1 VSDATRLRML
11 WPSRPSALAGLGLL
25 TAAIV
30 APLYLDAF
38 WLQVGLFAFAAMVAA
53 LGLNLLFGEAGQL
66 SLAHSFFVAVG
77 AYSYTFFA
85 SETREVGVSSQ
96 AGWGLPPLLA
106 VVLAV
111 LAAGVAGLLFSPI
124 AARVRG
130 IYLGVASLGLVFLG
144 QHVLFNAEALT
155 GGFNGRDVP
164 PLTAFGFS
172 IADDA
177 GDLWYVGLVVVVA
190 CWWFYRNVRASRAG
204 RALHAV
210 RDGEVAASVM
220 GVNVMR
226 AKGSAFLV
234 SSMLAGLGGVLLA
247 LAFRHIVPETF
258 GVLLAVEYLA
268 MIVIGGVGSPN
279 GTLAGALFVSALP
292 VVLQRYSDALPFL
305 AESPAGGGITSGI
318 AARYCYGAA
327 IVVLLLVEPGGLAAL
342 GRRIRRRL
350 AAPPGRVAI
359 SARTRPTA
367 QPAESV
373 VTVS

>member
-1 VSDATRLRML
+1 
-11 WPSRPSALAGLGLL
+11 
-25 TAAIV
+25 
-30 APLYLDAF
+30 
-38 WLQVGLFAFAAMVAA
+38 
-53 LGLNLLFGEAGQL
+53 L

>member
-1 VSDATRLRML
+1 
-11 WPSRPSALAGLGLL
+11 
-25 TAAIV
+25 
-30 APLYLDAF
+30 
-38 WLQVGLFAFAAMVAA
+38 
-53 LGLNLLFGEAGQL
+53 
-66 SLAHSFFVAVG
+66 
-77 AYSYTFFA
+77 
-85 SETREVGVSSQ
+85 
-96 AGWGLPPLLA
+96 
-106 VVLAV
+106 
-111 LAAGVAGLLFSPI
+111 
-124 AARVRG
+124 
-130 IYLGVASLGLVFLG
+130 
-144 QHVLFNAEALT
+144 
-155 GGFNGRDVP
+155 
-164 PLTAFGFS
+164 
-172 IADDA
+172 
-177 GDLWYVGLVVVVA
+177 
-190 CWWFYRNVRASRAG
+190 
-204 RALHAV
+204 
-210 RDGEVAASVM
+210 
-220 GVNVMR
+220 VMR

-268 MIVIGGVGSPN
+268 MIMIGGVGSPN

-292 VVLQRYSDALPFL
+292 VVLQRYSDGLPFL

-327 IVVLLLVEPGGLAAL
+327 IVVVLLVEPGGLAAL